1 MIERVFIL
9 ENKKISGIEKEKE
22 KIENL
27 LKSCGKVV
35 ENEIESPDL
44 VLTLGGDGTILRAIR
59 MIKDKKTLVYGIN
72 YGKTGFLT
80 NSSENIEEKIKN
92 LLNGKFKVSE
102 RMLLE
107 LNVEREGENIYK
119 ERVLNDFLIFRDGIR
134 IINIGVFLNDMEK
147 FDFRGDGILI
157 STPTGSTAH
166 SLSTGGPIIYPEFE
180 SILITPFSPYTL
192 SIRPLILP
200 PEAEIRIKVSSK
212 SKIISDGQV
221 EFNVEKDDMIKIKK
235 SELKAN
241 LIIEDG
247 FLNKLIT
254 KFSFG
259 K

>member
-1 MIERVFIL
+1 MIERIFIL
-9 ENKKISGIEKEKE
+9 ENKKIRGIVKEKE
-22 KIENL
+22 RIENL

-35 ENEIESPDL
+35 ESEFERPDL
-44 VLTLGGDGTILRAIR
+44 VLTLGGDGTILKAIR
-59 MIKDKKTLVYGIN
+59 MIKDKKTLIYGIN
-72 YGKTGFLT
+72 YGKIGFLT
-80 NSSENIEEKIKN
+80 NSSENIEEKIKG
-92 LLNGKFKVSE
+92 LLNGEFKVSE

-107 LNVEREGENIYK
+107 LSVERDGENIYGEK
-119 ERVLNDFLIFRDGIR
+119 VLNDFLIFRNGIR
-134 IINIGVFLNDMEK
+134 IINIEVLLNDKER
-147 FDFRGDGILI
+147 FEFRGDGILI

-166 SLSTGGPIIYPEFE
+166 SLSTGGPVIYPEFE

-200 PEAEIRIKVSSK
+200 PETKIKIKVSSN

-221 EFNVEKDDMIKIKK
+221 EFNIEKDDIIKIKK

-241 LIIEDG
+241 LIIEDS

-254 KFSFG
+254 KFNFG

>member
-1 MIERVFIL
+1 MIERIFIL
-9 ENKKISGIEKEKE
+9 ENKKIKGIEKEKK

-35 ENEIESPDL
+35 EKEFEKPDL
-44 VLTLGGDGTILRAIR
+44 ILTLGGDGTILRAIR
-59 MIKDKKTLVYGIN
+59 MIENKKTLIYGIN
-72 YGKTGFLT
+72 YGKIGFLT

-92 LLNGKFKVSE
+92 LLNGEYKISE

-107 LNVEREGENIYK
+107 LCVERNGKNIYK
-119 ERVLNDFLIFRDGIR
+119 EKVLNDFLIFREGIR
-134 IINIGVFLNDMEK
+134 ILNIEIFIDEKEK
-147 FDFRGDGILI
+147 FDYRGDGVLI

-166 SLSTGGPIIYPEFE
+166 SLSTGGPIIYPDLE
-180 SILITPFSPYTL
+180 SILITPFSPYSL
-192 SIRPLILP
+192 SIRPLVLP
-200 PEAEIRIKVSSK
+200 PETKIKIRVSFK

-221 EFNVEKDDMIKIKK
+221 EFNIEKDDIIKIKK

-241 LIIEDG
+241 LIIEDS

-254 KFSFG
+254 KFNFG